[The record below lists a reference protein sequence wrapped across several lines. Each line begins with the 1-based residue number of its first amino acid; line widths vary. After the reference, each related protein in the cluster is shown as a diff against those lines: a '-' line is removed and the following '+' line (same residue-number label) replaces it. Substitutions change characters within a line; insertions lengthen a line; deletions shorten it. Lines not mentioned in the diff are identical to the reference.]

1 MLHEFIDHI
10 RREKLFRKENKILLA
25 VSGGLDSVVMT
36 DLFHQTGYSFG
47 MAHVNFALR
56 GAESD
61 RDERFVRDMT
71 EKYQVPSYFVRFDTK
86 HYARKNKLSVQ
97 MAARRLRYDW
107 FSQLAAKAG
116 YDGIA
121 TAHHLDDQIE
131 TFLINLTRGTGI
143 AGLHGILPRHG
154 LIIRP
159 LLFAYRSQLEAYA
172 LDRNLGYVNDSSNAS
187 LKYARNRIRH
197 KVIPELEKI
206 NPAFRQE
213 FARTIQNIREV
224 ETIFRSVLEDN
235 KKHLLIPHG
244 TGYQIPLRMLKQMT
258 PLRTWLFEL
267 LNPFDFSVSV
277 ITDILNAL
285 NEAPGKLFYSP
296 AHRLVIDR
304 EYLLID
310 PVRNEERL
318 PKDAGSY
325 PVYLSGQSIDFPVKL
340 VLTIHD
346 AKGFQI
352 AALSHIACLD
362 MDKLK
367 FPLTIRKWR
376 RGDSF
381 YPLGMTGRKKLS
393 DFFTDQKFS
402 IPQKEKTWLLCSGN
416 DIVWIIGYRID
427 DRYKITGETQQVLQ
441 IKLAQ

>member
-10 RREKLFRKENKILLA
+10 NRENLFHKENKILLA

-47 MAHVNFALR
+47 MAHVNFTLR

-61 RDERFVRDMT
+61 RDERFVRDMA
-71 EKYQVPSYFVRFDTK
+71 EKYQAPSHFVRFDTK

-107 FSQLAAKAG
+107 FSQLAAETG
-116 YDGIA
+116 YDAVA
-121 TAHHLDDQIE
+121 TAHHHDDQIE

-143 AGLHGILPRHG
+143 AGLHGILSRQG

-159 LLFAYRSQLEAYA
+159 LLFASRSQLEAYA
-172 LDRNLGYVNDSSNAS
+172 LDRNLGYANDSSNAS

-213 FARTIQNIREV
+213 FARTILNIREA
-224 ETIFRSVLEDN
+224 ETIFRSVIEDKRKN
-235 KKHLLIPHG
+235 LLIPHG
-244 TGYQIPLRMLKQMT
+244 TGYRIPLRLLKQMN

-267 LNPFDFSVSV
+267 LYPFDFSVPV

-285 NEAPGKLFYSP
+285 GEAPGKLFYSP
-296 AHRLVIDR
+296 AYRLVIDR

-310 PVRNEERL
+310 PIRNEERL

-325 PVYLSGQSIDFPVKL
+325 PVYLSRQSIDFPVKL

-352 AALSHIACLD
+352 AAHSYTACFD
-362 MDKLK
+362 MSKLI
-367 FPLTIRKWR
+367 FPMTVRKWR

-381 YPLGMTGRKKLS
+381 CPLGMTGRKKLS

-402 IPQKEKTWLLCSGN
+402 IPQKERTWLLCSGN

-427 DRYKITGETQQVLQ
+427 DRYKITGQTQQVLQ
-441 IKLAQ
+441 VDLAK